1 MSSVDK
7 TRTAVFYP
15 CVCTVVIYSK
25 QVTLSSVSECR
36 ELQYERARVSFYR
49 TASEAGVAL
58 ARLTSACALNHFGRP
73 SRYIVLMRM
82 VVSLSIHKTQLLP
95 VSRPGS
101 DAYASDKGVFVKPTR
116 AGVSSGWHS
125 PSRRVWKGLKQ

>member
-1 MSSVDK
+1 MSSVNK

-58 ARLTSACALNHFGRP
+58 ATRLEGAETVNE
-73 SRYIVLMRM
+73 
-82 VVSLSIHKTQLLP
+82 
-95 VSRPGS
+95 
-101 DAYASDKGVFVKPTR
+101 
-116 AGVSSGWHS
+116 
-125 PSRRVWKGLKQ
+125 